1 MVSELFHVESEYDQI
16 VKHLNRHNNLEARVD
31 RVEER
36 SRQVCITTDTICGRC
51 RARIG
56 TKLFVLF
63 PDDSIVCYK
72 VRTDWLILKS
82 FTSRMISISNLLHLE
97 MQVSV
102 PVSCATLPSLNKWRS
117 PLCIILRPDCSPQ
130 FLENIKA
137 LYWHGCSAH
146 GWSRSILVQ

>member
-1 MVSELFHVESEYDQI
+1 MVSEIFPVESEYDQI

-72 VRTDWLILKS
+72 VRID
-82 FTSRMISISNLLHLE
+82 
-97 MQVSV
+97 
-102 PVSCATLPSLNKWRS
+102 
-117 PLCIILRPDCSPQ
+117 
-130 FLENIKA
+130 
-137 LYWHGCSAH
+137 
-146 GWSRSILVQ
+146 